1 MEIEEKEPKSM
12 LELLSQCQY
21 QLMGVPFIASDTTL
35 SKPHPTITSVSDQ
48 KGKILSYVYQLGWGL
63 DGLILVTTMN

>member
-1 MEIEEKEPKSM
+1 
-12 LELLSQCQY
+12 
-21 QLMGVPFIASDTTL
+21 MGVPFIASDTTL

-48 KGKILSYVYQLGWGL
+48 KDKILSYVYQLGWGL